1 MVASF
6 LIFKLWLAPMAVNSD
21 NSVGAKLTLQV
32 GSNLWVKVRVKDAG
46 VDLNKLQFNGG
57 TPDLRAWA
65 ETDF

>member
-6 LIFKLWLAPMAVNSD
+6 LIFKLWLAPMAVNSG

-57 TPDLRAWA
+57 TPVLRAWA

>member
-6 LIFKLWLAPMAVNSD
+6 LIFKLWLAPMAVNSE

-57 TPDLRAWA
+57 TPVLRAWA
-65 ETDF
+65 EMDF